1 MWFPDGRV
9 LTFDPQHS
17 DIRPLTDETH
27 KLAHTVILS
36 HGKWTGKTPE
46 REREREMDMELCTC
60 NHWNLTVAIVVMLLP
75 LVLITNK
82 ILALF
87 LAVYP

>member
-1 MWFPDGRV
+1 MTPSIPISAHS
-9 LTFDPQHS
+9 LTRL
-17 DIRPLTDETH
+17 INWL
-27 KLAHTVILS
+27 ILS
-36 HGKWTGKTPE
+36 FFLMGNGQVRHP

-75 LVLITNK
+75 LVLTTNK

-87 LAVYP
+87 FAVYP

>member
-1 MWFPDGRV
+1 
-9 LTFDPQHS
+9 
-17 DIRPLTDETH
+17 
-27 KLAHTVILS
+27 
-36 HGKWTGKTPE
+36 
-46 REREREMDMELCTC
+46 MDMELCTC

>member
-9 LTFDPQHS
+9 LTFDPQPS

-46 REREREMDMELCTC
+46 REREMDMELCTC

-75 LVLITNK
+75 LVLTQTK
-82 ILALF
+82 F
-87 LAVYP
+87 LHSF